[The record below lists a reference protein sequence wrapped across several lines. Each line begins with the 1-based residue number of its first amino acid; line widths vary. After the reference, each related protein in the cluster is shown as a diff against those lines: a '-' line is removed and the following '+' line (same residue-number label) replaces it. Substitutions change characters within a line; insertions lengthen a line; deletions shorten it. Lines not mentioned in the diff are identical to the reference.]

1 MYDILLNR
9 QVVGESMITNC
20 EYMMQVMQRLSTF
33 FWFCM
38 IRLNNIHKQEGEPSY
53 SPSHLSSF
61 METVYG
67 YEYTHASICLDAMN
81 EKMYSFNYKGFCME
95 TVSKYKRHGVEKS
108 ISFQLQVTDAA
119 FERLQNKIE
128 QFVENREDFCYSSI
142 GVVFCFVHIPFKRKK
157 HYFCSQFVAE
167 ILAESGALKLKRRPS
182 LYLPNHFYRELKEAA
197 ELQEIQYDILP
208 EAV

>member
-1 MYDILLNR
+1 MKTISIVL
-9 QVVGESMITNC
+9 TN
-20 EYMMQVMQRLSTF
+20 Y
-33 FWFCM
+33 
-38 IRLNNIHKQEGEPSY
+38 
-53 SPSHLSSF
+53 PSHLSSF

-167 ILAESGALKLKRRPS
+167 ILAESGAFCRRQFKRSRAKS
-182 LYLPNHFYRELKEAA
+182 EQFLVLAFFRTSCIEYKAFF
-197 ELQEIQYDILP
+197 I
-208 EAV
+208 

>member
-1 MYDILLNR
+1 MKTISIVL
-9 QVVGESMITNC
+9 TN
-20 EYMMQVMQRLSTF
+20 Y
-33 FWFCM
+33 
-38 IRLNNIHKQEGEPSY
+38 
-53 SPSHLSSF
+53 PSHLSSF

-182 LYLPNHFYRELKEAA
+182 LYLPNHFYRELK
-197 ELQEIQYDILP
+197 
-208 EAV
+208 

>member
-1 MYDILLNR
+1 MKTISIVL
-9 QVVGESMITNC
+9 TN
-20 EYMMQVMQRLSTF
+20 Y
-33 FWFCM
+33 
-38 IRLNNIHKQEGEPSY
+38 
-53 SPSHLSSF
+53 PSHLSSF

-182 LYLPNHFYRELKEAA
+182 LYAQSFLPGIKGSCGAA
-197 ELQEIQYDILP
+197 GNSVRYFAGGSLNEVERSQSNFLFWLFLEHHALNTKLFLSDSHHYIRV
-208 EAV
+208 E

>member
-1 MYDILLNR
+1 MKTISIVL
-9 QVVGESMITNC
+9 TN
-20 EYMMQVMQRLSTF
+20 Y
-33 FWFCM
+33 
-38 IRLNNIHKQEGEPSY
+38 
-53 SPSHLSSF
+53 PSHLSSF

-67 YEYTHASICLDAMN
+67 YE
-81 EKMYSFNYKGFCME
+81 
-95 TVSKYKRHGVEKS
+95 
-108 ISFQLQVTDAA
+108 
-119 FERLQNKIE
+119 
-128 QFVENREDFCYSSI
+128 
-142 GVVFCFVHIPFKRKK
+142 FCFVHIPFKRKK

>member
-1 MYDILLNR
+1 MKTISIVL
-9 QVVGESMITNC
+9 TN
-20 EYMMQVMQRLSTF
+20 Y
-33 FWFCM
+33 
-38 IRLNNIHKQEGEPSY
+38 
-53 SPSHLSSF
+53 PSHLSSF

-182 LYLPNHFYRELKEAA
+182 LYLHNHFYRELKEAA

>member
-1 MYDILLNR
+1 MYDIQLNR
-9 QVVGESMITNC
+9 QDVGESMITNC
-20 EYMMQVMQRLSTF
+20 EYMMQVMQRLFDLLLVLYDTF
-33 FWFCM
+33 EQHSQARRRTIIFM
-38 IRLNNIHKQEGEPSY
+38 KTISIVLTNY
-53 SPSHLSSF
+53 PSHLSSF

-182 LYLPNHFYRELKEAA
+182 LYLPIIFTGN
-197 ELQEIQYDILP
+197 
-208 EAV
+208 

>member
-1 MYDILLNR
+1 
-9 QVVGESMITNC
+9 
-20 EYMMQVMQRLSTF
+20 MQEMQRLSTF
-33 FWFCM
+33 VLAFKDTFEQNSQARRRTIIFM
-38 IRLNNIHKQEGEPSY
+38 KTISIVLTNY
-53 SPSHLSSF
+53 PSHLSSF

>member
-1 MYDILLNR
+1 MKTISIVL
-9 QVVGESMITNC
+9 TN
-20 EYMMQVMQRLSTF
+20 Y
-33 FWFCM
+33 
-38 IRLNNIHKQEGEPSY
+38 
-53 SPSHLSSF
+53 PSHLSSF

-128 QFVENREDFCYSSI
+128 QFVENR
-142 GVVFCFVHIPFKRKK
+142 
-157 HYFCSQFVAE
+157 
-167 ILAESGALKLKRRPS
+167 
-182 LYLPNHFYRELKEAA
+182 
-197 ELQEIQYDILP
+197 
-208 EAV
+208 

>member
-1 MYDILLNR
+1 
-9 QVVGESMITNC
+9 
-20 EYMMQVMQRLSTF
+20 
-33 FWFCM
+33 
-38 IRLNNIHKQEGEPSY
+38 
-53 SPSHLSSF
+53 

-67 YEYTHASICLDAMN
+67 YEYTHASICLDAMY

-128 QFVENREDFCYSSI
+128 QFVENREDSCYSSI
-142 GVVFCFVHIPFKRKK
+142 GVVFYIVHILFKRKK

>member
-1 MYDILLNR
+1 M
-9 QVVGESMITNC
+9 MITNGR
-20 EYMMQVMQRLSTF
+20 YTMQEMQRLSTF
-33 FWFCM
+33 VLAFKDTFEQNSQARRRTIIFM
-38 IRLNNIHKQEGEPSY
+38 KTISIVLTNY
-53 SPSHLSSF
+53 PSHLSSF